1 MSKGRAEHKDVQT
14 GRHEQRAVLLID
26 EREVRVIVTNVMP
39 GSMYLYRKGRG
50 FVVIRPWPRIGDM

>member
-14 GRHEQRAVLLID
+14 GRHEQRVVLLID

-50 FVVIRPWPRIGDM
+50 FVVIRP